1 MDTYTEDYLE
11 KYNAKFSQ
19 HVLSAGYYYKS
30 DQPEGINIG
39 LASGVVD
46 PHFIKTTVMMAE
58 VMGHLSCQKV
68 KNDELSIE
76 QLVGMTEELIKEVK
90 NQPTSMLS
98 AEKLE
103 EHKIN
108 IPTKENTRMASSP
121 GTSSLFC
128 FSVTS
133 TMMNTMGIRMKS
145 MRQMQSRCDP

>member
-19 HVLSAGYYYKS
+19 HVLGAGYYYKN
-30 DQPEGINIG
+30 DQPDGINIG
-39 LASGVVD
+39 LANGVVD

-68 KNDELSIE
+68 KDGELSIE

-103 EHKIN
+103 EHKIYTGIITGN
-108 IPTKENTRMASSP
+108 IIALLLLGHIQNDEHNGCSYEVDAADAKPLRPVAERM
-121 GTSSLFC
+121 
-128 FSVTS
+128 
-133 TMMNTMGIRMKS
+133 MH
-145 MRQMQSRCDP
+145 